1 MKLGKAISIMSG
13 TVLVLLLLSYLLTYT
28 VNYHETVIVTTFGR
42 ASSSSVKNADG
53 SGAGVYF
60 KLPWP
65 LQDLIRFDRR
75 ISLIEDRLEQQ
86 ETLDKQAVIVKAF
99 MTWRIND
106 PLSFYR
112 MFRSTEHAQ
121 YFLTERL
128 HSSKAEIGR
137 FSFDDLTI
145 SDPEKV
151 KLEMV
156 SEAMLQRINQEMSR
170 YNTGV
175 KVETVGIN
183 RVVLPENITKS
194 VFSRMKQ
201 TRQRFA
207 QNARSEGNAVAR
219 SIKAKTDSDKLRIMA
234 FAERMAQRLR
244 AEGDSAAARHY
255 REYAENPELAIFL
268 RKIDA
273 LKLSLEKNATIYLDT
288 DSEPFKLL
296 EGDK

>member
-1 MKLGKAISIMSG
+1 MRPGKAISLISG
-13 TVLVLLLLSYLLTYT
+13 IVLVILLLSYLLTYI

-42 ASSSSVKNADG
+42 ATESSVKNADG
-53 SGAGVYF
+53 NGAGIYI

-65 LQDLIRFDRR
+65 LQNVVRFDRR

-86 ETLDKQAVIVKAF
+86 ETLDKQVVIVKAF
-99 MTWRIND
+99 MTWRIED

-112 MFRSTEHAQ
+112 MFSSTEHAR

-128 HSSKAEIGR
+128 HASKAEIGR
-137 FSFDDLTI
+137 FSFDDLTNF
-145 SDPEKV
+145 DPEKV

-156 SEAMLQRINQEMSR
+156 SEAMLERIKRQLSR

-175 KVETVGIN
+175 QIEAVGIN

-219 SIKAKTDSDKLRIMA
+219 SIKAKTDSDRLRIMA

-244 AEGDSAAARHY
+244 AEGDSAAAQHY
-255 REYAENPELAIFL
+255 REYAQNPDLAIFL
-268 RKIDA
+268 RKLDA
-273 LKLSLEKNATIYLDT
+273 LKMSLEKNATIYLDT
-288 DSEPFKLL
+288 DSEPFRLL
-296 EGDK
+296 EGAK